1 MNGGLR
7 MITRRDLLTGGAAC
21 LAASCTP
28 KSGDTSGPKKLMAI
42 TMDDFNLG
50 FDIGLSPQA
59 RNEAILEAFALHD
72 HKAAGFVTGAFVE
85 SEFGHSVVQSWS
97 DAGHLIGNHT
107 WSHLNSS
114 DEDADKI
121 KADILK
127 NDTALSKYEGYE
139 KVLRFPFL
147 AEGGSPEKV
156 ADYRAFMDKHGFAN
170 APVTIDSI
178 DWFTTDR
185 MEKRLTADPQRDI
198 QDYRNYYIQAVRDIS
213 EQKHQL
219 ALRLGYTNLPHTL
232 LVHHN
237 VLNGLFLID
246 VMNVLAADGWRFV
259 DAKEALAH
267 PLYKL
272 RPETPNRG
280 RSVLSVLAQEQ
291 GVDPQFLPAYRG
303 WGKETM
309 ESLGL

>member
-1 MNGGLR
+1 
-7 MITRRDLLTGGAAC
+7 
-21 LAASCTP
+21 
-28 KSGDTSGPKKLMAI
+28 MAI

-219 ALRLGYTNLPHTL
+219 ALRLGYINLPHTL

-246 VMNVLAADGWRFV
+246 VMNVLAADGWSFV